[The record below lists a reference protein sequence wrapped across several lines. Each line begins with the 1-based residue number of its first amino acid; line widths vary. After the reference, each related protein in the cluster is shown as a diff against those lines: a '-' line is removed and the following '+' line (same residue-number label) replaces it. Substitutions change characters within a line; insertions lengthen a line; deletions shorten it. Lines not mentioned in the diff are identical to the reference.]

1 MFRLLV
7 FEFRIVSLDY
17 FLSNMTMYELYNTI
31 ENLNFVDRNERELL
45 RYSICATYNS
55 NPFLKKRVKLEDV
68 MELPWD
74 KKTLD
79 VNAWKMTGQKNFN
92 EDEVPTQETV
102 DNTKERMKNFINMV
116 EGNNKNTNEN

>member
-74 KKTLD
+74 KKSLD

-92 EDEVPTQETV
+92 EDEVPSQETV